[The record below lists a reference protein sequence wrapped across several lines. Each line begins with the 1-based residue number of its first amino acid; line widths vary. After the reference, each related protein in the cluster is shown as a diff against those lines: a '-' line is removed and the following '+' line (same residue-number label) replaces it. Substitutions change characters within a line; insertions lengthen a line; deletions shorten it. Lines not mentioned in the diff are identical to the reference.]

1 MIKKSS
7 KPVSSKLLVI
17 FLLTLATS
25 CPGVLHADEYVH
37 MIQYQLLF
45 GNKQPVSNLYMSM
58 QPGRME
64 QSLYGAGSQAVF
76 RTPIA
81 STDPHKFTLLRP
93 LSVLF
98 AMEESESSNNAEAD
112 SGTSDKTAGAHA
124 GAIIASLLFLAPLVY
139 AISSSYNDISDVGD
153 IDLDLGEGHEID
165 IDIPEAPPEEGS

>member
-25 CPGVLHADEYVH
+25 SPGVLHADDYVH
-37 MIQYQLLF
+37 MIQYELLF

-58 QPGRME
+58 QPGGME
-64 QSLYGAGSQAVF
+64 QSLYGSGNQAVF
-76 RTPIA
+76 RTPII

-98 AMEESESSNNAEAD
+98 ATEESESSNDAGTD

-124 GAIIASLLFLAPLVY
+124 GAIIGGLLLVAPLIY
-139 AISSSYNDISDVGD
+139 AISSSYNDVSDVGD

-165 IDIPEAPPEEGS
+165 IPESPPEEGS